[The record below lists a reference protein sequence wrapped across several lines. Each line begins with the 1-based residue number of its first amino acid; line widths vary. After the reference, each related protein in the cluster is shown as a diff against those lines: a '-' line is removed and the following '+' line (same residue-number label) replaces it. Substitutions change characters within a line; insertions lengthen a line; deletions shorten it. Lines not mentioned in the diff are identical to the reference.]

1 MTEEYCRRLEHVVE
15 ICEKSLNKDNADIC
29 DIVLAQYLVDCQN
42 FKKGDSIDN
51 K

>member
-15 ICEKSLNKDNADIC
+15 ICEKSLNKDNEDIC
-29 DIVLAQYLVDCQN
+29 DIVLIQYLIDCQR
-42 FKKGDSIDN
+42 GDSNDN